1 MTEHEPAVSRLCVA
15 TAARGCWPL
24 HTVVAAGQFYR
35 MHVTKGPADG
45 TELAVAAP
53 GIDEVSLIADLIAA
67 LRDRAAIT
75 TGPGPPVLASF
86 HVGIVRLSRSTF
98 TGNGITRVCAL
109 LRHPAIVERVSAG
122 AGSPSREP
130 WLAMMITSGLFEDLR
145 AEGLPDDCWQHVAVA
160 DAWLRLF
167 TGGG

>member
-1 MTEHEPAVSRLCVA
+1 
-15 TAARGCWPL
+15 
-24 HTVVAAGQFYR
+24 
-35 MHVTKGPADG
+35 MHVTKDPADG

-86 HVGIVRLSRSTF
+86 HVGIVRLSRSAF
-98 TGNGITRVCAL
+98 TGNGVTRVCAL

-122 AGSPSREP
+122 AGTGTPGQEPS
-130 WLAMMITSGLFEDLR
+130 LAMMITSGLFEDLC
-145 AEGLPDDCWQHVAVA
+145 AEGLPDDGWRHVAVA

-167 TGGG
+167 TGAADRY